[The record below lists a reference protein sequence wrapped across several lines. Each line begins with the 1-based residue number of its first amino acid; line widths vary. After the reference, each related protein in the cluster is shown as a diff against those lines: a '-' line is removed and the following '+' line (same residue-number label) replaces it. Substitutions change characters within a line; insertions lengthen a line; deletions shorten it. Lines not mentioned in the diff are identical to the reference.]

1 GSSARRD
8 CRSAQVFGPRRI
20 FHREGGTGELVD
32 AGRRERYGGSVS
44 ARPAHLVGPK
54 GTFGPHP
61 NPGASL
67 GREPQTR
74 LGPPYVSRA
83 SGSIL
88 GRRFREARF
97 RAAERWGKGTP
108 ARSGPS
114 GGSPPS
120 RLTFRLVYATG
131 GEPRPDA
138 RAPCRGALLDGQRTH
153 WRAASVGRRV
163 GH

>member
-1 GSSARRD
+1 
-8 CRSAQVFGPRRI
+8 
-20 FHREGGTGELVD
+20 LVD

-44 ARPAHLVGPK
+44 ARPAHLVGPN

-88 GRRFREARF
+88 GRRFREARVP
-97 RAAERWGKGTP
+97 AAERWGTGTP

-131 GEPRPDA
+131 GEPRPSK
-138 RAPCRGALLDGQRTH
+138 RAPCRAPSWMDSARI
-153 WRAASVGRRV
+153 WRAPSFEVRV
-163 GH
+163 VQWPLRWTAAFSWPLFIF